1 LRIVHLNTYDITGGA
16 ARATYRLHRG
26 LRDLGHDSL
35 MFVAHRRSDD
45 PTVLAWTP
53 PMDLT
58 SRIRRRLR
66 KEWITRSFSR
76 YRLSRPQG
84 YEKFST
90 DRSLHGRAL
99 VTQLPPCDLINLHW
113 ISDFVGYQSFFKGLP
128 RQMPVVWRLA
138 DMNPLTGGCHFDDGC
153 GKFATGCGACPQ
165 LGSTDRNDLSH
176 RIWQRKL
183 ALFHQMAPSRLHII
197 ALNSWMA
204 RRVERSPLLR
214 KFPLTIIPNGI
225 DTELFSPLPK
235 AAARRLL
242 ELPQDAFLV
251 LFVAYSV
258 NVRRKGL
265 DLLAHALTEPTVLSN
280 LHLVSIGSGTPSM
293 NGQIPHRHLGK
304 IDDDRMLA
312 RVYSAAD
319 VFVCPS
325 REDNLP
331 NTVLE
336 AMACGTP
343 VVAFDAGGI
352 PDMVRPE
359 VTGLLVPTGDAEAL
373 RAAMVDL
380 LRAPERRAVLGAN
393 CRRIALEEYSLEVQA
408 RRYAE
413 LYETTLRQ
421 VSPPH
426 LPKAEIYSS
435 SESP

>member
-1 LRIVHLNTYDITGGA
+1 MRIVHLNTYDITGGA

-26 LRDLGHDSL
+26 LRELGHDSL

-45 PTVLAWTP
+45 PTVLALAP

-58 SRIRRRLR
+58 SRIRRRVR
-66 KEWITRSFSR
+66 QEWMTRSFSR
-76 YRLSRPQG
+76 YLGSRPTG
-84 YEKFST
+84 YEKFSS
-90 DRSLHGRAL
+90 DRSVHGSDSIS
-99 VTQLPPCDLINLHW
+99 QLPTCDVINLHW
-113 ISDFVGYQSFFKGLP
+113 IAGFVGYQSFFKVLP
-128 RQMPVVWRLA
+128 WQIPVVWRLA

-165 LGSTDRNDLSH
+165 LGSTDPNDLSH
-176 RIWQRKL
+176 HIWQRKL
-183 ALFHQMAPSRLHII
+183 ALFHPMVPSRLHIV

-204 RRVERSPLLR
+204 TRVERSPLLG

-225 DTELFSPLPK
+225 DTDLFTPQPK

-242 ELPQDAFLV
+242 GLPQDTFLV

-265 DLLAHALTEPTVLSN
+265 DLLAQALMERAVSSN

-373 RAAMVDL
+373 GAAIVNL
-380 LRAPERRAVLGAN
+380 LRDPARRAVIGAN
-393 CRRIALEEYSLEVQA
+393 CRRIALEEYSLGVQA

-413 LYETTLRQ
+413 LYETTLQQ
-421 VSPPH
+421 VSPLR
-426 LPKAEIYSS
+426 LPKAKTYSS
-435 SESP
+435 SESL